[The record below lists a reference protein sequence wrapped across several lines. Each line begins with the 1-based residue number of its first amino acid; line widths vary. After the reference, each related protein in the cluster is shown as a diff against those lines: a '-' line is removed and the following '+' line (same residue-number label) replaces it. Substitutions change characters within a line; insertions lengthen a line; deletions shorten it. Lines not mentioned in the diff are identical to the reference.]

1 MFSCYGFYYFFKSSC
16 LPNVFVLSKFVFLV
30 VFQQKQLFEDW
41 DKIPGKFI
49 TEKETRGQEGSHQ
62 LSGIYV
68 NVLGI
73 IGCIGKLQGAMKRRT
88 KIIWRKLLFAV
99 SYINIH

>member
-1 MFSCYGFYYFFKSSC
+1 MFSCCFKSSC
-16 LPNVFVLSKFVFLV
+16 LPNVFVLSKFVFMV

-41 DKIPGKFI
+41 DKISGKFT

-68 NVLGI
+68 NILGI
-73 IGCIGKLQGAMKRRT
+73 IGCIGKLQGVMKRT
-88 KIIWRKLLFAV
+88 KIIWRKLLSAV
-99 SYINIH
+99 SYINIR